1 MDLENVLEK
10 PESDEDTDG
19 TMIAEPWNGNT
30 AKPNEEEVDA
40 SIIRTRDYAFTH
52 GNISVSDKKKH
63 GTYYNYIVTQKP
75 EDEPERSD
83 FISLQSSNSEV
94 NGIEPLDLLNILE
107 HHLRCKLI
115 YGSAKEYEIKAL
127 HEIEDAIY
135 AYHNK

>member
-10 PESDEDTDG
+10 PESEEDTSM
-19 TMIAEPWNGNT
+19 MIAEPWNGNT
-30 AKPNEEEVDA
+30 DKQNEEEIDA

-75 EDEPERSD
+75 EDGPERSD
-83 FISLQSSNSEV
+83 FISLQSSNNEV
-94 NGIEPLDLLNILE
+94 NGVEPLDLLLILE

-127 HEIEDAIY
+127 HEIEDAVY